1 MSKVN
6 VLENN
11 QITNASRIQKISGS
25 ETDVVF
31 INKTTATLLFG
42 LMLTIASY
50 FANGIS
56 FVVSHKIT

>member
-11 QITNASRIQKISGS
+11 QITNTSRIQKISGS

-42 LMLTIASY
+42 LMLTIGSY
-50 FANGIS
+50 FVNGIS